1 MCMIVSAGMRKRRA
15 SKSEL
20 ETVTIWLT
28 RESITK
34 IRRMAQAEDRSVGK
48 VLRRLLA
55 LALKSGAEPEQG
67 QTP

>member
-1 MCMIVSAGMRKRRA
+1 MRKRRA

-34 IRRMAQAEDRSVGK
+34 IRRMAQEEDRSVGK

-55 LALKSGAEPEQG
+55 LALKSDAEPEQG
-67 QTP
+67 QP